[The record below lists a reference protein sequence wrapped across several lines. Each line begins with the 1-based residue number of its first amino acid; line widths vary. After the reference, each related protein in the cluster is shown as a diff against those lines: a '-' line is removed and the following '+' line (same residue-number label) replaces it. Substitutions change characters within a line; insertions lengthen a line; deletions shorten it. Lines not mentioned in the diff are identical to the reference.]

1 MKTHLGIAVVA
12 LLGAC
17 LFLGWRL
24 FAQIHNQDS
33 RHQQLT
39 VQGMSLQDLQM
50 MRHDIQKQKQKL
62 IAENLPMVEPEA
74 IKFWA
79 VYQKYSAELKQ
90 INDEKFAMIH
100 AYSQRWKS
108 MSDDDALIFTRRWL
122 ELDESA
128 VQLRSK
134 YLPLV
139 REALPGKKT
148 ATFFQLDQRITM
160 MIDLQF
166 ASQLPLLHG
175 IHGQAQA
182 AAPIR

>member
-24 FAQIHNQDS
+24 FGQIHDQDS
-33 RHQQLT
+33 SHQQLT

-62 IAENLPMVEPEA
+62 IAENLLMVEPEA

-100 AYSQRWKS
+100 AYSQSWKS

-122 ELDESA
+122 ELDESV

-134 YLPLV
+134 HLPLEHLCAGALCNMRPGV
-139 REALPGKKT
+139 FLVPPREFPSLWPAG
-148 ATFFQLDQRITM
+148 FVLDLI
-160 MIDLQF
+160 
-166 ASQLPLLHG
+166 SQG
-175 IHGQAQA
+175 DT
-182 AAPIR
+182 R